1 VAVVTGQL
9 AGKRAFITGGGG
21 ALGRASAL
29 AFAREGA
36 SVAVVDVVA
45 DAADETAAQ
54 VIAQGGKAV
63 SIVADVSDEEQ
74 VQRAVAEAAD
84 ALGGLDTLFNNAGI
98 MPHQDRSVLG
108 ADLELWRSITSINL
122 YGTALCSKYAV
133 PHIVTAGGGAVVN
146 MSSFLA
152 VMGCTYPQ
160 DAYAASKGAIS
171 ALTRSMAV
179 QLGPQRIRV
188 NALAPGPIM
197 TAHVEQFFPDP
208 EARRLRLER
217 IPLGR
222 FGTPE
227 DAATLACF
235 LASDAASWVTGQVV
249 VLDGGISCNYL

>member
-1 VAVVTGQL
+1 VTAQL
-9 AGKRAFITGGGG
+9 AGKRAFVTGGGG

-36 SVAVVDVVA
+36 SVAVVDVAA
-45 DAADETAAQ
+45 DAADETVRQ
-54 VIAQGGKAV
+54 VTSQGGKAI
-63 SIVADVSDEEQ
+63 SIVADVSDEQQ
-74 VQRAVAEAAD
+74 VERAVAEAVE

-98 MPHQDRSVLG
+98 MPHQDRSVLDT
-108 ADLELWRSITSINL
+108 DLELWRFIASVNL
-122 YGTALCSKYAV
+122 HGTALCSKYAV
-133 PHIVTAGGGAVVN
+133 PHIVAAGGGAVVN

-179 QLGPQRIRV
+179 QLGPRQIRV

-208 EARRLRLER
+208 QARRLRIDR

-222 FGTPE
+222 FGRPD
-227 DAATLACF
+227 DAAALACF

>member
-1 VAVVTGQL
+1 VTQQL

-29 AFAREGA
+29 TFAREGS
-36 SVAVVDVVA
+36 SVAVVDIVA
-45 DAADETAAQ
+45 DAAHETVRQ
-54 VIAQGGKAV
+54 VIAHGGKAV
-63 SIVADVSDEEQ
+63 PIVADVSDEEQ
-74 VQRAVAEAAD
+74 VKRAVAEAVE

-98 MPHQDRSVLG
+98 MPHQDRSLLE
-108 ADLELWRSITSINL
+108 ADLELWRFIASANL
-122 YGTALCSKYAV
+122 HGTALCSKYAV
-133 PHIVTAGGGAVVN
+133 PRIVAAGGGAVVN

-179 QLGPQRIRV
+179 QLGSQRIRV

-208 EARRLRLER
+208 EARRLRLQR
-217 IPLGR
+217 VPLGR

-227 DAATLACF
+227 DAAALACF

>member
-1 VAVVTGQL
+1 MERL
-9 AGKRAFITGGGG
+9 AGKRAFVTGGGG

-29 AFAREGA
+29 VFAREGA

-45 DAADETAAQ
+45 DAADETVRQ
-54 VIAQGGKAV
+54 VVEQGGEAV
-63 SIVADVSDEEQ
+63 SIVADVSDEDQ
-74 VQRAVAEAAD
+74 VKRAVAVAVE

-98 MPHQDRSVLG
+98 MPHQDRSVLDT
-108 ADLELWRSITSINL
+108 DLELWRFIASINVH
-122 YGTALCSKYAV
+122 GTALCAKYAV
-133 PHIVTAGGGAVVN
+133 PHIVAAGGGAVVN

-160 DAYAASKGAIS
+160 DAYAASKGALA

-208 EARRLRLER
+208 KARQVRLER
-217 IPLGR
+217 VPLGR

-227 DAATLACF
+227 DAAALACF

>member
-1 VAVVTGQL
+1 VTGQL

-45 DAADETAAQ
+45 DTADETAAQ
-54 VIAQGGKAV
+54 VTAQGGKAV

-74 VQRAVAEAAD
+74 VQRAVAEATT
-84 ALGGLDTLFNNAGI
+84 ALGGLDALFNNAGI
-98 MPHQDRSVLG
+98 MPHQDGSVLG
-108 ADLELWRSITSINL
+108 ADLDLWRSITSINL
-122 YGTALCSKYAV
+122 HGTALCTKYAV
-133 PHIVTAGGGAVVN
+133 PHIVAAGGGAVVN

-179 QLGPQRIRV
+179 QLGPRRIRV

-208 EARRLRLER
+208 EARRRRLER

-227 DAATLACF
+227 DAAALACF

-249 VLDGGISCNYL
+249 VLDGGICCNYL